1 MDVDLQK
8 IGTKISGLR
17 GKKARAKHMTP
28 GGIISKSE
36 VAIQAQAKAGVEIK
50 KDLFIACS
58 TRKTLTTTQG
68 IALFFLESKKKMT
81 QKHNQPSTTPTAKEV
96 NHTSHSQQPSQS
108 SSSNQPSYQNFNPH
122 LDYQS
127 NYHRYPSQY
136 Y

>member
-28 GGIISKSE
+28 RGIISKSE

-50 KDLFIACS
+50 KELFIACS

-68 IALFFLESKKKMT
+68 IALFSWSPK
-81 QKHNQPSTTPTAKEV
+81 
-96 NHTSHSQQPSQS
+96 
-108 SSSNQPSYQNFNPH
+108 
-122 LDYQS
+122 
-127 NYHRYPSQY
+127 RR
-136 Y
+136 